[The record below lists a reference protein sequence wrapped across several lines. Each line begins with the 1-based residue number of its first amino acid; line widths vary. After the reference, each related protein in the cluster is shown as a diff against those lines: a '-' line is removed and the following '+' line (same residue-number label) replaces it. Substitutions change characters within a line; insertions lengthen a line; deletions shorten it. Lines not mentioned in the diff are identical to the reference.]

1 MWCESCKEAWNQ
13 REKEAESSRAERVMC
28 NMYRGKDT
36 VIKEKVERNKKGEV
50 FCLLYRTGKK
60 VLWQSW
66 GGKLEQSVPRTQ
78 KGRAGITD
86 LEKVVRTVNQKAVQR
101 REAREVR

>member
-1 MWCESCKEAWNQ
+1 
-13 REKEAESSRAERVMC
+13 MC

-60 VLWQSW
+60 VLW
-66 GGKLEQSVPRTQ
+66 
-78 KGRAGITD
+78 
-86 LEKVVRTVNQKAVQR
+86 
-101 REAREVR
+101 